1 MKRKHRKALNKTELL
16 YRLSDALQS
25 LYHNATPN
33 HPRNIP
39 DELWQEY
46 DAQFYQWAEDEI
58 HFMRGGGC
66 TGKTPYNEMKHIKEK
81 YMHLKSW
88 PVIARIKRA
97 QFEREKEKWF
107 SILDHGKLY
116 TWGRGG
122 RTLAPDGLINSR
134 GASFSIKDAGEF
146 AHYSREAI
154 VDLIKA
160 IDAFNEY
167 VINWCSS
174 ENLSYMWADYC
185 DNKKDDLKSE
195 AIEARKELKT
205 LLVAI
210 KQSSRD
216 FAAPICNVL
225 TDRAQAL
232 RAQHRELVQSI
243 VLYNHAVKVGA

>member
-1 MKRKHRKALNKTELL
+1 MKKQNRKAQNKEILL
-16 YRLSDALQS
+16 SRLDDALQS

-39 DELWQEY
+39 EKLWEEY
-46 DAQFYQWAEDEI
+46 DAQFYQWAESEVD
-58 HFMRGGGC
+58 FMRGGGC
-66 TGKTPYNEMKHIKEK
+66 TGKTPYNEMKHKEEK

-88 PVIARIKRA
+88 PAIARIERA

-107 SILDHGKLY
+107 SILDYGKLY

-134 GASFSIKDAGEF
+134 GAGFSIKKADDFSE
-146 AHYSREAI
+146 YSREAI

-167 VINWCSS
+167 ILNWCSKK
-174 ENLSYMWADYC
+174 NLSYMWREHC

-205 LLVAI
+205 LLLAI

-216 FAAPICNVL
+216 FAAPICDVL
-225 TDRAQAL
+225 TDKARAL

-243 VLYNHAVKVGA
+243 VFYNHAVKGV